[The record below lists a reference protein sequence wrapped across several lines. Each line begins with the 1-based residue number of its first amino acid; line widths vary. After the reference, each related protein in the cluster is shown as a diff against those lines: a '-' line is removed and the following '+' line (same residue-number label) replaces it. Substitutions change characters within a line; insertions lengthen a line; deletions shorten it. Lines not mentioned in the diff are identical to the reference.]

1 MQDYIP
7 QIETVLKILHG
18 MYFADSV
25 TSEDTSADTTRGHT
39 GGGGGRGGAGEAGSG
54 VGSGGGGVGEGGG
67 AGAKTVRN
75 FTLKS
80 AKEWQRER
88 DQETVGATVAPSTAT
103 TTTTTTSTTSTGAR
117 GRGGVSGDVDVTAA
131 NAARGEAGWEPG
143 QGAERRTMES
153 EMLTTDSA
161 TVIIP
166 LVVNHSPLLFRHH
179 IWEDPVRAIR
189 YVPQSVSVYC

>member
-18 MYFADSV
+18 MYFADS
-25 TSEDTSADTTRGHT
+25 DTSGDTSGDTTRGQT

-54 VGSGGGGVGEGGG
+54 VGSGSGGVGEGTG
-67 AGAKTVRN
+67 AGVKTVRN

-88 DQETVGATVAPSTAT
+88 DRETVGATVAPSTAT
-103 TTTTTTSTTSTGAR
+103 TTTTTTSMGAR